1 MASNDE
7 HSTMNGI
14 DALIPMEIA
23 RKAEAIGA
31 KKVRLDCLS
40 LVALAILAAA
50 YIGLGGMF
58 ASLLYAHGPTSGNTG
73 D

>member
-1 MASNDE
+1 MALNVEQSI
-7 HSTMNGI
+7 MNGI

-31 KKVRLDCLS
+31 KKVRLDRLS
-40 LVALAILAAA
+40 LVTLAILAAA
-50 YIGLGGMF
+50 YRARGNVCIP
-58 ASLLYAHGPTSGNTG
+58 AADAHGPTFGHTG